1 MARYPCVQRPASILM
16 LQFAPLRQTRVCQ
29 AWVMSAYGLPRR
41 LNGAPTTKTSQMLIA
56 VTEAGAKAAELSGGM
71 SLVSSE
77 FVTAL
82 LTGIAGVVSTALVY
96 FKMKGKQGEGKAE
109 AQTVKIKRPIDSDDI
124 YVTKG
129 ECQQHRCAIS
139 KQMDAMDKRIDEV
152 GPALNRIFLKLNEN
166 DKKSEERTIRLH
178 DRLEPI
184 IQKVA
189 ATGAVVEFL
198 KQERFK
204 DEKRKS

>member
-1 MARYPCVQRPASILM
+1 M
-16 LQFAPLRQTRVCQ
+16 LQFAPVAGNGCT
-29 AWVMSAYGLPRR
+29 AWANGHRGPGLTGLNKKIMSL
-41 LNGAPTTKTSQMLIA
+41 LIA
-56 VTEAGAKAAELSGGM
+56 AAEASAKAAEVSGGM
-71 SLVSSE
+71 SLISSE

-82 LTGIAGVVSTALVY
+82 LTGVAGIVSTALVY
-96 FKMKGKQGEGKAE
+96 FKMKGKQGEKE
-109 AQTVKIKRPIDSDDI
+109 ETRTVRLKRPVDSEDI

-129 ECQQHRCAIS
+129 ECQQHRCAIG
-139 KQMDAMDKRIDEV
+139 KQMDAMDKRIDEL

-166 DKKSEERTIRLH
+166 DRKSEERTIRLH
-178 DRLEPI
+178 DRLEPV

-189 ATGAVVEFL
+189 ANSAVIEML